1 MGSKAELVQVV
12 RLLSQQTEGI
22 SRAMLDALLQRL
34 RGPIQLPECLR
45 VVGYLR
51 RLAPFP
57 ETVRRCLLLVCGD
70 LPPVTPWHS
79 PE

>member
-1 MGSKAELVQVV
+1 MV

-57 ETVRRCLLLVCGD
+57 ETVQPCH
-70 LPPVTPWHS
+70 PPGTACDF
-79 PE
+79 E

>member
-1 MGSKAELVQVV
+1 MV

-22 SRAMLDALLQRL
+22 SKAMLDALLQRL

-57 ETVRRCLLLVCGD
+57 ETVTAARYHLHDPSLTGSVIRLAQPCSVR
-70 LPPVTPWHS
+70 S
-79 PE
+79 